1 MNLTTHASPQVSAAS
16 ATHASA
22 TPASATPASATPA
35 SATPASAT
43 PASATPAS
51 ATPASATPAPLRV
64 AVLVASNREGRFAP
78 VITDW
83 FVSRAAHHDDL
94 DIDVID
100 LAGIDLPTALSF
112 NPSDE
117 VRAVLDHVTPRL
129 AAADAFVVVTPEYN
143 HSFPATLKNL
153 IDWHGS
159 EWHAK
164 PVGFVSYGGMSGG
177 LRAVEQLRQV
187 FAEMH
192 ATTIRE
198 TVSFHGARGHFG
210 EDGQHKDPSAAN
222 TAAKALLNQLTWW
235 AHALRDAKSARPY
248 TG

>member
-1 MNLTTHASPQVSAAS
+1 MDLTTNASTTDSTTESTTESTLESVESVESVESAQLNA
-16 ATHASA
+16 
-22 TPASATPASATPA
+22 
-35 SATPASAT
+35 
-43 PASATPAS
+43 
-51 ATPASATPAPLRV
+51 APLRV
-64 AVLVASNREGRFAP
+64 AVIVASNREGRFAP

-83 FVSRAAHHDDL
+83 FVSRATEHDEL

-112 NPSDE
+112 SPSDD
-117 VRAVLDHVTPRL
+117 VKAVLAKVSPRL
-129 AAADAFVVVTPEYN
+129 AAADAFVVLTPEYN
-143 HSFPATLKNL
+143 HSFPAALKNL
-153 IDWHGS
+153 IDWHGP

-198 TVSFHGARGHFG
+198 TVSFHGAWAHFD
-210 EDGQHKDPSAAN
+210 EDGSHRDPSAPN

-235 AHALRDAKSARPY
+235 AHALRDAKSVRPY
-248 TG
+248 AG

>member
-1 MNLTTHASPQVSAAS
+1 MDITTHESAQISTSSTDNSEAR
-16 ATHASA
+16 
-22 TPASATPASATPA
+22 
-35 SATPASAT
+35 
-43 PASATPAS
+43 
-51 ATPASATPAPLRV
+51 APRLRV
-64 AVLVASNREGRFAP
+64 AVIIASNREGRFAP
-78 VITDW
+78 VIADW
-83 FVSRAAHHDDL
+83 FVSRAAEHDDL

-100 LAGIDLPTALSF
+100 VAGIDLPTALSF

-117 VRAVLDHVTPRL
+117 IKAVLTQVSPRL
-129 AAADAFVVVTPEYN
+129 AAADAFVVLTPEYN
-143 HSFPATLKNL
+143 HSFPAGLKNL

-192 ATTIRE
+192 ATTIRD
-198 TVSFHGARGHFG
+198 TVSFHGPWSHFD
-210 EDGQHKDPSAAN
+210 EDGQHKDPSAPN

-235 AHALRDAKSARPY
+235 AHALRDAKSVRPY